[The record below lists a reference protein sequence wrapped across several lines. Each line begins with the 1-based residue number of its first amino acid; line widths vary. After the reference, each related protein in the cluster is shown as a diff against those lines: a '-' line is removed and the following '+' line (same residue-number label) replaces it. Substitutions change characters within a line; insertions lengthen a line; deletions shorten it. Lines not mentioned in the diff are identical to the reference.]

1 MNKFIDISILQWFE
15 YDFLE
20 YNEAKLIGKEYLGLP
35 TIKFP
40 QFFGLE
46 QLVKYFAVPISYFIH
61 LLAPFLYFNR
71 TAKKLIIYWLFYSI
85 FHYMTIYVGILFTAN
100 FFAWFMLFPIFNDK
114 R

>member
-71 TAKKLIIYWLFYSI
+71 TQK
-85 FHYMTIYVGILFTAN
+85 N
-100 FFAWFMLFPIFNDK
+100 
-114 R
+114 